1 MYKEDQGLFK
11 PILLLILSGIG
22 ILFLVVG
29 LFWGCCALS
38 QVYNVWSAAKD
49 GQAQLA
55 QADYNRQIA
64 VREAA
69 AKMDAATDLAQAE
82 IIRAQGLAKAN
93 QILGA
98 SLSGP
103 EGEAYLRYL
112 WIQNMGDTKNQVIYV
127 PTEAN
132 LPITEAGRAIK

>member
-1 MYKEDQGLFK
+1 MTEEDVK
-11 PILLLILSGIG
+11 IVKKIAIG
-22 ILFLVVG
+22 IALAIIFVIALI
-29 LFWGCCALS
+29 WGICALS
-38 QVYNVWSAAKD
+38 QVYSVWSSGQD
-49 GQAQLA
+49 GKAQLA

-64 VREAA
+64 VREAE
-69 AKMDAATDLAQAE
+69 AKMAAADDLAQAE

-98 SLSGP
+98 SLAGP

-112 WIQNMGDTKNQVIYV
+112 WIQNMGETKNQIIYV

-132 LPITEAGRAIK
+132 LPITEAGRALK